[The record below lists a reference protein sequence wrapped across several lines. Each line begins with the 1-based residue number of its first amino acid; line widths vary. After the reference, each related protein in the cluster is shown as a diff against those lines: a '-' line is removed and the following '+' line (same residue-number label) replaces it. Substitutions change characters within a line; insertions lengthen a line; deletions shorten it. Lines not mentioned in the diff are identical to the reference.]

1 MRLHVDNEFQQVKMK
16 DLNDENSAEMLIATE
31 QKIRELRTRIS
42 KIKNQKLKISPAKIM
57 ESSTLNIN
65 LMKTRKY
72 GLSPEEIV
80 RRALFG

>member
-16 DLNDENSAEMLIATE
+16 DLNDENSAEMLIATK
-31 QKIRELRTRIS
+31 QKIRELKTRIS

-80 RRALFG
+80 QRALFG